1 MFIEHTRVL
10 LIRQHRLLTLF
21 PSFSSCLTVSFS
33 DTTASF
39 TNFFFISFSLFLPY
53 PFHFHFGKFGIT
65 SFRLNDLLDLLHVCF
80 RNSGRSTFSRTV
92 STPCAKMCGVDPVQF
107 LLTVFFA
114 NNPFFFCRALETG
127 RYAFF
132 SKMRNSMMIRHHH
145 LLKHGGQTAPCCAS
159 PQTEPRSAGASCAA
173 LRLTAAP
180 SQAVH
185 SPHCGQLVAAQ
196 G

>member
-1 MFIEHTRVL
+1 MRVEG
-10 LIRQHRLLTLF
+10 IWEIFRHW
-21 PSFSSCLTVSFS
+21 
-33 DTTASF
+33 
-39 TNFFFISFSLFLPY
+39 
-53 PFHFHFGKFGIT
+53 FHFHFHFEKFGIT

-196 G
+196 GCGRASGDAWE